1 MKLPINLET
10 WIQENESSLEPPI
23 NNKIIDEGKDFFV
36 MAVGGPNARTDY
48 HVNET
53 EVIVN
58 LTRMESEQ
66 RFLSLLVAFQVK
78 TKFQFRNGSIRSR
91 AT

>member
-1 MKLPINLET
+1 MSGVLFGGQKKNTEFTMKLPINLDA

-23 NNKIIDEGKDFFV
+23 NNKLIDEGKDFFV

-53 EVIVN
+53 EVI
-58 LTRMESEQ
+58 
-66 RFLSLLVAFQVK
+66 
-78 TKFQFRNGSIRSR
+78 
-91 AT
+91 

>member
-1 MKLPINLET
+1 MKLPINLDA

-23 NNKIIDEGKDFFV
+23 NNKLIDEGKDFFV

-53 EVIVN
+53 EVI
-58 LTRMESEQ
+58 
-66 RFLSLLVAFQVK
+66 
-78 TKFQFRNGSIRSR
+78 
-91 AT
+91 